1 METNSLYFKVVKWS
15 GEKLWNLWL
24 KDIGNYQMFREME
37 VLARRSTK
45 QIWDLKQPQKSK
57 ILYK

>member
-1 METNSLYFKVVKWS
+1 MLRGIEA
-15 GEKLWNLWL
+15 
-24 KDIGNYQMFREME
+24 
-37 VLARRSTK
+37 LARRSTK